1 MRWMCLCAR
10 QLEWYRGLKHLTR
23 LLRITQETGFF
34 VSIINLKRSSIPM
47 TVESLLTYLPL
58 YFKGAGYTLA
68 LSFFSIIIGV
78 ALGSLLAIAK
88 MSKNPFLK
96 KPASAYIQLV
106 RGTPMLVQ
114 LFIIYYGL
122 YVINIE
128 LPDFMSGVIT
138 IALNSAA
145 YIAEII
151 RAGIQAVDK
160 GQMEAARSIGMSYK
174 KAMRKIIYP
183 QALKNILPTLGNEF
197 VTLIKESSIISVV
210 GMNDLMYNAQVV
222 AGATFSPFLPYV
234 IVAVFYFFMT
244 TGASKIVNT
253 YEKRLQLSD

>member
-1 MRWMCLCAR
+1 M
-10 QLEWYRGLKHLTR
+10 
-23 LLRITQETGFF
+23 
-34 VSIINLKRSSIPM
+34 SI
-47 TVESLLTYLPL
+47 ESLLTYLPL
-58 YFKGAGYTLA
+58 YFKGAGYTIS
-68 LSFFSIIIGV
+68 LSFFAIIIGV
-78 ALGSLLAIAK
+78 LLGSILAVIK
-88 MSKNPFLK
+88 MSKNPFLN

-128 LPDFMSGVIT
+128 LPDFVSGVVT
-138 IALNSAA
+138 VALNSAA

-174 KAMRKIIYP
+174 KAMQQIIFP

-210 GMNDLMYNAQVV
+210 GMHDLMYNAQVV
-222 AGATFSPFLPYV
+222 AGATYSPFVPYV

-244 TGASKIVNT
+244 TGASKLVNT